1 MATTTDF
8 KSGFSDANTSPTP
21 FKPHP
26 KEVEAIGHALR
37 QPEFRAMLAEYAKE
51 VSDPENQKLFREE
64 MSELEA
70 QRGFMAT
77 FLQPQ
82 PGYVIKT
89 RVLSSCQ
96 NEDEDS
102 ALGFGEF
109 FPLFVKLCLLKRDHQ
124 YICTDYRTFWNYS
137 YK

>member
-1 MATTTDF
+1 
-8 KSGFSDANTSPTP
+8 
-21 FKPHP
+21 
-26 KEVEAIGHALR
+26 
-37 QPEFRAMLAEYAKE
+37 MLAEYAKE

-109 FPLFVKLCLLKRDHQ
+109 FFPCFLKILCLLKRDHQ
-124 YICTDYRTFWNYS
+124 YICTEHSGIILINENITIS
-137 YK
+137 ELLK

>member
-1 MATTTDF
+1 MATTTE
-8 KSGFSDANTSPTP
+8 KSGFSDANTRPTP
-21 FKPHP
+21 FTPHP
-26 KEVEAIGHALR
+26 KEVEAFGHALR

-96 NEDEDS
+96 SEDEDS

-109 FPLFVKLCLLKRDHQ
+109 LFFVV
-124 YICTDYRTFWNYS
+124 FF
-137 YK
+137 

>member
-21 FKPHP
+21 FKPNP

-109 FPLFVKLCLLKRDHQ
+109 FSPCFFKIVSFEKRSSI
-124 YICTDYRTFWNYS
+124 YMYRTFWNYS

>member
-1 MATTTDF
+1 
-8 KSGFSDANTSPTP
+8 
-21 FKPHP
+21 
-26 KEVEAIGHALR
+26 
-37 QPEFRAMLAEYAKE
+37 MLAEYAKE

-109 FPLFVKLCLLKRDHQ
+109 FPLVFKKLSFEKRSSIYLYVQ
-124 YICTDYRTFWNYS
+124 NILELFL
-137 YK
+137 